1 MDLFNDLCTP
11 AIVYVVFT
19 AFSLIGMIFGGQ
31 YGPAVSNFIFAFI
44 YTYFLNWLCSKGYPG
59 VSWFL
64 VLLPFIFI
72 GLSFLIAMFIF
83 SKVAVVQTNNSATT
97 QQNDTTTKQKQ
108 N

>member
-11 AIVYVVFT
+11 AVVYVVFT

-31 YGPAVSNFIFAFI
+31 YGPAVSSFIFAFI

-72 GLSFLIAMFIF
+72 GVAFLFAIF
-83 SKVAVVQTNNSATT
+83 VFSQVDVVQKDDSTAKQNNTATT
-97 QQNDTTTKQKQ
+97 QKKS
-108 N
+108 

>member
-19 AFSLIGMIFGGQ
+19 AFSLIGMIFGAQ
-31 YGPAVSNFIFAFI
+31 YGPAAAKFIFAFI

-72 GLSFLIAMFIF
+72 GVAFLFAIF
-83 SKVAVVQTNNSATT
+83 VFSQVAVVQTDNSTAK
-97 QQNDTTTKQKQ
+97 QNDTASAPKQ

>member
-11 AIVYVVFT
+11 AVVYVVFT

-72 GLSFLIAMFIF
+72 GVAFLLTIF
-83 SKVAVVQTNNSATT
+83 VFSQVAVVQTDDSTAKQNDTATT
-97 QQNDTTTKQKQ
+97 QKQ